1 MSQFS
6 MHADDHAMTYNVNAT
21 ACKLGHQLRRFRG
34 IHGVGC
40 WVGYVITERMCVWH
54 SLVQQSWKRV
64 IVTVNAMAFSLLLTC
79 DCRLV
84 LVRHG
89 TVSGSWFVVRC
100 TSKVNRRSG
109 RQQRCVDAQP
119 NSQTAQR
126 RNAATPSVC
135 STVLW

>member
-1 MSQFS
+1 

-89 TVSGSWFVVRC
+89 TVSGSWFVALQKSTAGP
-100 TSKVNRRSG
+100 TSSN
-109 RQQRCVDAQP
+109 DASTTQP